1 MSIAP
6 DGYPTVQ
13 AQSMY
18 MSKSRGSEYGRTISG
33 SASGSSAPS
42 ASAGASSAA
51 AGAASAS
58 PSASAAGSPSMSG
71 SPSPSSPSSAGGA
84 SGDSP
89 GGAAGAPSSPVVVS
103 AGTSPAASSGASS
116 ALPSASAPSASRS
129 ASSAGSGH
137 TSPAATVSATL
148 RSTHFS
154 QTRLLDKSS
163 GTGQYTNRLTSFMK
177 PLWSFL
183 THRYGS
189 EEHPT
194 IITRSPFFMPLTS
207 FSRSFLIRLNSSL
220 LLYSLS
226 FFLSER
232 KTFSSSST

>member
-33 SASGSSAPS
+33 SASGSSA
-42 ASAGASSAA
+42 GASAA
-51 AGAASAS
+51 AGASATAGASSAS
-58 PSASAAGSPSMSG
+58 PSASAACSPSASAAG
-71 SPSPSSPSSAGGA
+71 SPSSPSSAGGA
-84 SGDSP
+84 SGASS
-89 GGAAGAPSSPVVVS
+89 GAAGASSAS
-103 AGTSPAASSGASS
+103 ASGCSAASPAAPGSS

-129 ASSAGSGH
+129 ASSGSGH

-232 KTFSSSST
+232 KTFSSSSM